1 MTNFDLRSSL
11 LSNLTKLSSTGTSK
25 CSHCLFT
32 HADKRKE
39 KKRMGIELT
48 ATRLLLLQLH
58 KHSRSTYDLRTAP
71 SVILHPVGLE

>member
-1 MTNFDLRSSL
+1 MTNFDLRSSSL
-11 LSNLTKLSSTGTSK
+11 TNLTKLSSTGTSQ

-32 HADKRKE
+32 HAAKR
-39 KKRMGIELT
+39 KKRMGIEFI

-71 SVILHPVGLE
+71 SVILHPAGLE